1 MTGIRE
7 SAHERQVF
15 SEFTRSAGLAVVLE
29 SIEICKPRSPDIKCI
44 LNNEY
49 RYFELGRI
57 LDKEIPKLRIEMLRQ
72 APQPVKPDL
81 LKFGWPERDMLVKK
95 LSRRYETHGLP
106 VDLVL
111 YWDFDNRN
119 WLTANEPPP
128 IAPFPDMAENLLT
141 PLLISGWLRFSRI
154 FYFHRR
160 IQRILWRYP
169 NIA

>member
-1 MTGIRE
+1 MGIGK
-7 SAHERQVF
+7 SAHELQVF
-15 SEFTRSAGLAVVLE
+15 SEFTRSAGLIVVLE
-29 SIEICKPRSPDIKCI
+29 SIETCEPPSPDIKCI
-44 LNNEY
+44 VDNGY

-57 LDKEIPKLRIEMLRQ
+57 LDEEIPKLRIEMLRQ
-72 APQPVKPDL
+72 APQPVKPDPP
-81 LKFGWPERDMLVKK
+81 KFGWPERNMLIQK
-95 LSRRYETHGLP
+95 LSSQYETHGLP

-128 IAPFPDMAENLLT
+128 IAPFSDMAEDLLT
-141 PLLISGWLRFSRI
+141 PQLISERHPFSRI

-160 IQRILWRYP
+160 IHRILWRYP